1 MIRKHYT
8 TVIFTG
14 LVLWSVPMVGAAQSQ
29 PDQIEQPAVTAADTA
44 PKSILFPENAPGPYL
59 PPDISPEKITAE
71 VRTEGDRI
79 ETIPEEN
86 NVASIDSDVETAELV
101 EIIPAAKGLLT
112 EENGGFPM
120 TLWQGSARGR
130 VMQLLSV
137 LSVPT
142 KSPVM
147 ESLTRKLLLSA
158 ATVPAGSAFSADS
171 GAVDDTADFLN
182 LRIEKISQI
191 GDLQTLVSFLK
202 ILPPESY
209 AGSQKISDLMLM
221 AGDVAAS
228 CELAREAVAADE
240 PDHYWLKL
248 LAYCQA
254 MEGNGEGAALTIESL
269 MEMGDTDFIFYDM
282 INKLSPDQ
290 ATEETTQVFSS
301 GLERLDPLTY
311 SLLSVLEQPIDAR
324 LFDGAPPLVL
334 YALSAN
340 PNVQKEDRLK
350 AAAQS
355 YDTATFPTGKLIPL
369 LGNVSFS
376 GEEYENAIA
385 IARSDD
391 SLMGDV
397 LLYQSAARQSDD
409 LQKAEILK
417 VIWERAIAKR
427 DLPRAARLNAR
438 TVRSLDPAEN
448 LLFHARHITR
458 ALMLA
463 GNHRKAG
470 AWYDFVRTTAFTG
483 NADATQALV
492 DIWPMMLV
500 SGQNDEIPW
509 SKEILDLWWNGQMT
523 LPPAQRMAKAA
534 LFYALAEALGYT
546 VPDAMWQELVR
557 PQTMENSHSIP
568 VAVWRDLIKAARQ
581 EKQGETLVLGLLAS
595 SGDGGP
601 SSLDATGASAVIR
614 ALRAAGLEVEAHELA
629 LEILANNGF

>member
-14 LVLWSVPMVGAAQSQ
+14 LVLWSAPTVGATQSP
-29 PDQIEQPAVTAADTA
+29 PDQIEQPAATAADAA
-44 PKSILFPENAPGPYL
+44 PKSILFPENTPGPYI
-59 PPDISPEKITAE
+59 PPEKITDA
-71 VRTEGDRI
+71 VSVEG
-79 ETIPEEN
+79 ETIEITPEEN
-86 NVASIDSDVETAELV
+86 NVTPIDSDVETAELV

-120 TLWQGSARGR
+120 TLWQGSARAR

-137 LSVPT
+137 LPVST
-142 KSPVM
+142 KSPVL
-147 ESLTRKLLLSA
+147 ESLTRKLLLSV
-158 ATVPAGSAFSADS
+158 ATVPEDIAFSPDS
-171 GAVDDTADFLN
+171 GAVDDTSAFLN
-182 LRIEKISQI
+182 LRIEKISQT
-191 GDLQTLVSFLK
+191 GDLQSLVSFLK
-202 ILPPESY
+202 ILSPESY
-209 AGSQKISDLMLM
+209 AGSRKISDLMLM

-240 PDHYWLKL
+240 TDHYWLKL

-290 ATEETTQVFSS
+290 ATEETTEVFSS
-301 GLERLDPLTY
+301 GLDLLDPLTY

-324 LFDGAPPLVL
+324 LFEGAPPLVL

-340 PNVQKEDRLK
+340 PNVLKEDRFR
-350 AAAQS
+350 AAMQS

-376 GEEYENAIA
+376 GEEYENAIV

-391 SLMGDV
+391 SMMGDI

-409 LQKAEILK
+409 LQKAEILN

-438 TVRSLDPAEN
+438 TVRSLEPAEK

-557 PQTMENSHSIP
+557 PQIIENSHPIP
-568 VAVWRDLIKAARQ
+568 VAVWRDLIKAVRA
-581 EKQGETLVLGLLAS
+581 EKLGETVVLSLLAS

-601 SSLDATGASAVIR
+601 SSLDPTGASAVIR
-614 ALRAAGLEVEAHELA
+614 ALRAAGLEAEAHDLA